1 MKISYDYSEFL
12 KEMQEELEDG
22 SLTLDD
28 EIFIVRKMRT
38 VEHFGKVY
46 TYNSIIDWYYLTDEI
61 IEGDKV
67 EKIKVKDFIA
77 EMEEMN
83 RII

>member
-1 MKISYDYSEFL
+1 MEF
-12 KEMQEELEDG
+12 G
-22 SLTLDD
+22 TLTLDED
-28 EIFIVRKMRT
+28 IYIVRKMRS
-38 VEHFGKVY
+38 VEHFGKVFN
-46 TYNSIIDWYYLTDEI
+46 YNSIIDWYYLNDEI
-61 IEGDKV
+61 LEGDEV

>member
-12 KEMQEELEDG
+12 EEMQEELEAG
-22 SLTLDD
+22 TLTIDD

-38 VEHFGKVY
+38 VEHFGKVFN
-46 TYNSIIDWYYLTDEI
+46 YNSIIDWYYLTDEI
-61 IEGDKV
+61 LEGDKV
-67 EKIKVKDFIA
+67 EKIKVKDFLA

>member
-12 KEMQEELEDG
+12 KEMQEELEAG
-22 SLTLDD
+22 TLTLDD

-38 VEHFGKVY
+38 VEHFGKVFN
-46 TYNSIIDWYYLTDEI
+46 YNSIIDWYYLTDEI
-61 IEGDKV
+61 IDGDKV

>member
-22 SLTLDD
+22 ALTLDD
-28 EIFIVRKMRT
+28 EIFIARKMRT
-38 VEHFGKVY
+38 VEHYGKVY

-61 IEGDKV
+61 LEGDKV
-67 EKIKVKDFIA
+67 EKIKVKDFIE